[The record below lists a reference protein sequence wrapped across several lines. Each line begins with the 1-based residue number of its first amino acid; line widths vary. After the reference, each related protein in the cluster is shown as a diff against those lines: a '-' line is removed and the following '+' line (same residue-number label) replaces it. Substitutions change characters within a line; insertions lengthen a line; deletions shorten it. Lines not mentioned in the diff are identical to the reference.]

1 MFAKAPNSNRNSL
14 FWKVSFDSRGFSLE
28 IQAWNFSTKCPESYI
43 DVLWCV
49 VFVGQ
54 VLGLRPKKASNSLL
68 RRRFLRRVERRLQWT
83 VCGKMEDCCSATRPM
98 VLNELVLDTF
108 TFFFVHRFFLCIFFS
123 DSPVVVLV
131 VQQQSF
137 FISLNRFF
145 FAGCLFWHTL
155 TRMHMRKPHQLG
167 SRFLT
172 ERNQSWCLRSCDCGV
187 TMICY
192 VHICSHTQPSLS
204 IWDCSQLCFLQNAS
218 GLSQALGQYEA
229 TFGVRPLKVHT
240 GVVDLLAISYW
251 RGTLQSWSAIFEM
264 GKARVHATWVFLL
277 DLHYLF

>member
-1 MFAKAPNSNRNSL
+1 M
-14 FWKVSFDSRGFSLE
+14 
-28 IQAWNFSTKCPESYI
+28 PESYIDVTI

-49 VFVGQ
+49 VFLGQ
-54 VLGLRPKKASNSLL
+54 SGRSWDCDQRRPATPCCGGASWGVLWGC
-68 RRRFLRRVERRLQWT
+68 E
-83 VCGKMEDCCSATRPM
+83 MDCCSTPM
-98 VLNELVLDTF
+98 VLNRYWTPFFLYNDSSCE
-108 TFFFVHRFFLCIFFS
+108 FFFRFSCGSAAKFLHFYK
-123 DSPVVVLV
+123 
-131 VQQQSF
+131 
-137 FISLNRFF
+137 SLL

-172 ERNQSWCLRSCDCGV
+172 EQNQSWCLRSCDCDND
-187 TMICY
+187 ML
-192 VHICSHTQPSLS
+192 CSHMLTCTATASHFRS

-240 GVVDLLAISYW
+240 GVVYLLAISYW

-264 GKARVHATWVFLL
+264 GTARVHATWVFFW
-277 DLHYLF
+277 DLHCLF